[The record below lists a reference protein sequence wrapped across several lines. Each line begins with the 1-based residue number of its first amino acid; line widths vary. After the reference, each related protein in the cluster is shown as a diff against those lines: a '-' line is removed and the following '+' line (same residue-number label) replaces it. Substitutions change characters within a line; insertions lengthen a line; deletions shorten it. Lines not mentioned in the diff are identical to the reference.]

1 MEGQYVSLNIPQKI
15 NLTICGVE
23 VFGSQVESA
32 PVPPPAPRYNFPNA
46 SAQIGGRT
54 VWLLGGRLCWS
65 DALLY
70 CRRHHWDLLSIHS
83 QDEQMQVEQLIAHT
97 SLSPLS
103 DHVWLGLRREV
114 MGMRW
119 FWMSGEAVTF
129 DNWRMHPPVFPNPCG
144 GMERDTSLWS
154 PLPCGENNN
163 FLCQSAPAQNTTK
176 VYYYSSKDPM
186 P

>member
-1 MEGQYVSLNIPQKI
+1 MFCLHSIETNLYFFIFMEP
-15 NLTICGVE
+15 
-23 VFGSQVESA
+23 ESA

-83 QDEQMQVEQLIAHT
+83 QDEQTQVEQLIAHT

-103 DHVWLGLRREV
+103 DHGTWSLFWLWINGQRLGYTNWCRGEPSN
-114 MGMRW
+114 
-119 FWMSGEAVTF
+119 SGRNEACALI
-129 DNWRMHPPVFPNPCG
+129 NWSEAKCWNDGRYAL
-144 GMERDTSLWS
+144 TSLFFS
-154 PLPCGENNN
+154 V
-163 FLCQSAPAQNTTK
+163 K
-176 VYYYSSKDPM
+176 HD
-186 P
+186 